1 MNRIAMSD
9 DAIIKLEN
17 LSVGYRRKAVLSG
30 LNLELKRGS
39 FTGLLGSNGSGK
51 TTLIKTLLGI
61 LKPVAGK
68 VSSVAANEGRLRIGY
83 VPQRESLDPIYLF
96 SAFEVAQMGLY
107 GVVKPGRG
115 IGASGRERVNQSL
128 VQVGAESFAA
138 RKFSELSGGQAQ
150 RVLIARALVS
160 DPELLVLDEPT
171 AGIDADAARAV
182 GELLSELHAKDK
194 MTILMVNHELHW
206 MRQLASELIWLRDGS
221 AVQGAVDEL
230 LSRDQIEEMLQL
242 QLG

>member
-1 MNRIAMSD
+1 MSD
-9 DAIIKLEN
+9 DAIIKLES
-17 LSVGYRRKAVLSG
+17 LSVGYRRKAVLSD
-30 LNLELKRGS
+30 LNLALKRGS

-61 LKPVAGK
+61 LKPVAGR
-68 VSSVAANEGRLRIGY
+68 VARHAGNGGDLRIGY

-107 GVVKPGRG
+107 GLVKPGRG
-115 IGASGRERVNQSL
+115 IGASGRERVNRSL
-128 VQVGAESFAA
+128 AQVGAEGFAD
-138 RKFSELSGGQAQ
+138 RKFSELSGGQMQ
-150 RVLIARALVS
+150 RVLIARALVC

-171 AGIDADAARAV
+171 AGIDADAAKAV
-182 GELLSELHAKDK
+182 GELLAKLHAKGN

-206 MRQLASELIWLRDGS
+206 MRQLASELIWLRDAS

-230 LSRDQIEEMLQL
+230 LNRDQIEQMLQL
-242 QLG
+242 HLG